1 MTKRRRPDSAPTINY
16 GAMIAEKCVEQAL
29 AGSEVH
35 ARLLATIARM
45 RAANGAEPHPI
56 IEAYEAKR
64 RGRLN

>member
-1 MTKRRRPDSAPTINY
+1 MTSRRRPDSAPTIGY
-16 GAMIAEKCVEQAL
+16 GTMIAEICVEQAL

-45 RAANGAEPHPI
+45 RAANGAEPCPI
-56 IEAYEAKR
+56 IEAYKAKR